1 MPYTTFT
8 SPVNASFETLWGML
22 VDKVENP
29 QRYIPEV
36 EAVNILERYEDGILR
51 EMKLPGMQ
59 LKERITINEEARE
72 IKFTLAGHPLF
83 AGEIINKIDTPLHDK
98 SGNSLMLTF
107 TQNWQALN
115 DEAGQMNS
123 EEMAQTIK
131 KAVLHLKELAEEKDG
146 NQTS

>member
-8 SPVNASFETLWGML
+8 SPVTASLETLWGML

-29 QRYIPEV
+29 QRYITEV
-36 EAVNILERYEDGILR
+36 EEVNVIEKYEDGILR
-51 EMKLPGMQ
+51 EMKLPKMQ

-83 AGEIINKIDTPLHDK
+83 SGEIINKIDSPLYDK
-98 SGNSLMLTF
+98 SGDTLMLTF

-115 DEAGQMNS
+115 EEAGQINQ

-131 KAVLHLKELAEEKDG
+131 NAVLHLKQLAEEKDAI
-146 NQTS
+146 QAS